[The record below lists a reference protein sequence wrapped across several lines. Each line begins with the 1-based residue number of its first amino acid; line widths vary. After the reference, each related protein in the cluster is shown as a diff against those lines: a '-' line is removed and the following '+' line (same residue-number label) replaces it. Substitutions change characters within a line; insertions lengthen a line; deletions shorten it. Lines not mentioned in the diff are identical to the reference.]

1 LSAAAFAPSLAA
13 FTPASTLSA
22 AFPANYFAESAA
34 AFAPSLT
41 AFTPASTLSAA
52 FPANSF
58 ALSAVAF
65 APSLTAFTPAA
76 TLSAAFPANYL
87 AASPAAFATA
97 SIYSLVYFAPASTLS
112 AAFPAALATP
122 DATALPASDTAF
134 PVELTNYLAASAA
147 PAIPFLA
154 QAFNFSPAAAASLTP
169 STIPFFKSAISD
181 LNLLTMFASHLHK
194 SPLTK
199 VPS

>member
-41 AFTPASTLSAA
+41 AFTPA
-52 FPANSF
+52 
-58 ALSAVAF
+58 
-65 APSLTAFTPAA
+65 A

-87 AASPAAFATA
+87 AASPAAFAAA

-112 AAFPAALATP
+112 AAFPANYLAASAALATP

-134 PVELTNYLAASAA
+134 PVELANYLAASAA

-154 QAFNFSPAAAASLTP
+154 HAFNFSPAAAASLTP